1 MRSFQFKLDF
11 GHFPQVQIRFI
22 IDSKTRISCK
32 EKVHSREEKIDAE
45 SIYIINL
52 IQSQTP
58 RHLLARSKDF
68 EIFYFSLKKY
78 FLSEIKGNEYRFHLK
93 SKNITIKCCNCRSLG
108 INKPFS
114 SPRCTERLCKF
125 PADNISSFP
134 LAVKITN
141 EESISSEMPLLGKK
155 SYKPSPLPKDLKSE
169 EEVFVIKETNEV
181 FRSYEYPFVFL

>member
-1 MRSFQFKLDF
+1 M
-11 GHFPQVQIRFI
+11 
-22 IDSKTRISCK
+22 
-32 EKVHSREEKIDAE
+32 
-45 SIYIINL
+45 
-52 IQSQTP
+52 
-58 RHLLARSKDF
+58 
-68 EIFYFSLKKY
+68 FYFSLKKY

-93 SKNITIKCCNCRSLG
+93 SKNITIKFVIVDHFG
-108 INKPFS
+108 INKQRS

-141 EESISSEMPLLGKK
+141 EDSISSEMPLLGKK

-181 FRSYEYPFVFL
+181 FRSYEYPFVFLESGLYAVTRARCAC